1 MMNKIETM
9 LLELKD
15 TSEFMGDL
23 AYSSL
28 LYNNSEI
35 AEEVIFLEGRMDE
48 LGAAIQE
55 QLLNVAKDNPDVV
68 AKFSVILRLQMA
80 AEEIANAAASIADV
94 VLRGLGEHPVI
105 QMSIQESEV
114 TIERATVSDD
124 SILVG
129 KKFGDIRLGSI
140 SGMYVIAIKRGNQ
153 FIYGPDKFTTINAGD
168 VLIARG
174 PEESADYFMDLATGE
189 AREF

>member
-15 TSEFMGDL
+15 TSEFMVDL

-55 QLLNVAKDNPDVV
+55 Q
-68 AKFSVILRLQMA
+68 
-80 AEEIANAAASIADV
+80 
-94 VLRGLGEHPVI
+94 
-105 QMSIQESEV
+105 
-114 TIERATVSDD
+114 
-124 SILVG
+124 
-129 KKFGDIRLGSI
+129 
-140 SGMYVIAIKRGNQ
+140 
-153 FIYGPDKFTTINAGD
+153 
-168 VLIARG
+168 
-174 PEESADYFMDLATGE
+174 
-189 AREF
+189 

>member
-15 TSEFMGDL
+15 TSEFMVDL

-48 LGAAIQE
+48 LGAEIQE
-55 QLLNVAKDNPDVV
+55 QLLNVAKDKPDVV

-114 TIERATVSDD
+114 TIERATVSEK

-129 KKFGDIRLGSI
+129 KTFGKIRLGSI
-140 SGMYVIAIKRGNQ
+140 SGMYVLAIKRGNQ
-153 FIYGPDKFTTINAGD
+153 FIYGPNKFTVINAGD

-174 PEESADYFMDLATGE
+174 PEESADYFIDLATGE

>member
-15 TSEFMGDL
+15 TSEFMVDL

-114 TIERATVSDD
+114 TNERATVSDD

>member
-15 TSEFMGDL
+15 TSEFMVDL

-94 VLRGLGEHPVI
+94 VLRGWGEHPVI

>member
-1 MMNKIETM
+1 MMNKIEAM

-15 TSEFMGDL
+15 TSEFMVDL

-80 AEEIANAAASIADV
+80 AEEIANAAASSADV
-94 VLRGLGEHPVI
+94 VLRGVGEHPVI

>member
-15 TSEFMGDL
+15 TSEFMVDL

-153 FIYGPDKFTTINAGD
+153 FIYGPAKFTTINAGD

>member
-15 TSEFMGDL
+15 TSEFMVDL

-140 SGMYVIAIKRGNQ
+140 SGMYVIAIKRGIQ

>member
-15 TSEFMGDL
+15 TSEFMVDL

-35 AEEVIFLEGRMDE
+35 AEEVIFLEGMMDE

-94 VLRGLGEHPVI
+94 VLRGLGEHPVL

>member
-15 TSEFMGDL
+15 TSEFMVDL

-80 AEEIANAAASIADV
+80 AEEIANAAASITDV

>member
-1 MMNKIETM
+1 MMNKIEKM
-9 LLELKD
+9 LIELKD
-15 TSEFMGDL
+15 TSEFMVDL

-28 LYNNSEI
+28 LYNNTEI
-35 AEEVIFLEGRMDE
+35 AEEVIFLEGKMDE
-48 LGAAIQE
+48 LGASIQD
-55 QLLNVAKDNPDVV
+55 QLLDVAKDNPDAV

-114 TIERATVSDD
+114 TIERATVAED
-124 SILVG
+124 SILAG
-129 KKFGDIRLGSI
+129 KTFGDIRLGSI
-140 SGMYVIAIKRGNQ
+140 SGMYVIAIKRGSQ
-153 FIYGPDKFTTINAGD
+153 FIYGPNKYTKIEAGD

-174 PEESADYFMDLATGE
+174 PDESADYFMDLANGTSKE
-189 AREF
+189 L

>member
-15 TSEFMGDL
+15 TSEFMVDL

-174 PEESADYFMDLATGE
+174 PEGSADYFMDLATGE

>member
-1 MMNKIETM
+1 MNLSFSTGGSRCASDWAICV
-9 LLELKD
+9 
-15 TSEFMGDL
+15 S
-23 AYSSL
+23 
-28 LYNNSEI
+28 
-35 AEEVIFLEGRMDE
+35 EGRPS
-48 LGAAIQE
+48 GAGADGI
-55 QLLNVAKDNPDVV
+55 VFIMAKDNT
-68 AKFSVILRLQMA
+68 REMA

>member
-1 MMNKIETM
+1 MNKVESM

-15 TSEFMGDL
+15 TSEFMVDL

-28 LYNNSEI
+28 LYNNTEI

-48 LGAAIQE
+48 LSADIQE
-55 QLLNVAKDNPDVV
+55 YIVNLGKEQPEEI

-80 AEEIANAAASIADV
+80 AEDIANAAASIADV
-94 VLRGLGEHPVI
+94 VVRGLGDHPVI

-114 TIERATVSDD
+114 TIERAVVSGD
-124 SILVG
+124 SILSG
-129 KKFGDIRLGSI
+129 KTLGEARLGSHC
-140 SGMYVIAIKRGNQ
+140 GMYVIAIKRGNQ
-153 FIYGPDKFTTINAGD
+153 YIYGPDRDSKIIAGD

-174 PEESADYFMDLATGE
+174 PEEGADIFVDIANGTEKEL
-189 AREF
+189 

>member
-1 MMNKIETM
+1 MMSKIEAM

-15 TSEFMGDL
+15 TSEFMVDL

-28 LYNNSEI
+28 LYNNTEI

-48 LGAAIQE
+48 LGADIHEAIVDFGKE
-55 QLLNVAKDNPDVV
+55 KPDEIT
-68 AKFSVILRLQMA
+68 KISVIIRLQMA

-114 TIERATVSDD
+114 TIEKATVSDD

-129 KKFGDIRLGSI
+129 K
-140 SGMYVIAIKRGNQ
+140 
-153 FIYGPDKFTTINAGD
+153 
-168 VLIARG
+168 
-174 PEESADYFMDLATGE
+174 
-189 AREF
+189 

>member
-1 MMNKIETM
+1 MMNKLAPM

-15 TSEFMGDL
+15 TSEFMVDL

-35 AEEVIFLEGRMDE
+35 AEEVIFLEGMMDE

-80 AEEIANAAASIADV
+80 AEEIANAAASIAEV
-94 VLRGLGEHPVI
+94 GFTGLGEHPVI

-140 SGMYVIAIKRGNQ
+140 SGMYDIAIKRGNQ
-153 FIYGPDKFTTINAGD
+153 IIYGPDKFTTINAGD

>member
-15 TSEFMGDL
+15 TSEFMVDL

-153 FIYGPDKFTTINAGD
+153 CIYGPDKFTTINAGD

>member
-15 TSEFMGDL
+15 TSEFMVDL

-35 AEEVIFLEGRMDE
+35 AEEVIFLEGMMDE

-94 VLRGLGEHPVI
+94 VVSGLGEHPVI

>member
-15 TSEFMGDL
+15 TSEFMVDL

-94 VLRGLGEHPVI
+94 VLRGLGKHPVI

>member
-15 TSEFMGDL
+15 TSEFMVDL

-35 AEEVIFLEGRMDE
+35 AEEVIFLEGGMDE

>member
-15 TSEFMGDL
+15 TSEFMVDL

-124 SILVG
+124 SIFVG